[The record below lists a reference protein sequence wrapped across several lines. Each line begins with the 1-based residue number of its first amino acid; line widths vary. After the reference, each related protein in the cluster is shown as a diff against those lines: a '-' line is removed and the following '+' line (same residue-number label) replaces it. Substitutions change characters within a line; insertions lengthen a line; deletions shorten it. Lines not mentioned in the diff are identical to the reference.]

1 MNQKPITKEQAVEIF
16 GSQAELARALGIER
30 SAVCQWK
37 DGAPIPEKQ
46 ELRIRYELR
55 PELFNG
61 SAA

>member
-1 MNQKPITKEQAVEIF
+1 MKPEPITKEAAVAMF

-37 DGAPIPEKQ
+37 DNAPIPEKQ

-55 PELFNG
+55 PELFNV

>member
-1 MNQKPITKEQAVEIF
+1 MKKSPITKEQAVQIF

-46 ELRIRYELR
+46 ALRIRYELR
-55 PELFNG
+55 PELFNV